1 MEIDPDILAI
11 REKFRLEKENRMKA
25 EEAEMKPEIKY
36 YYFGSPG
43 KKSRVPMKLFM
54 INGFMNWFEKTK
66 KNDILDKILF
76 ENDIQNLIDEF
87 NSS

>member
-11 REKFRLEKENRMKA
+11 REQFRLEKENRMKA
-25 EEAEMKPEIKY
+25 EEAQMKPKNKF
-36 YYFGSPG
+36 YYFGSKG
-43 KKSRVPMKLFM
+43 KESCVPIKLFM
-54 INGFMNWFEKTK
+54 INGFMDWFKNT
-66 KNDILDKILF
+66 KNDFLDKILY